1 MNRLILK
8 PVIIIPP
15 RAITRPHDITIFCT
29 QRQNQIT
36 SFRVEIF
43 SVTGRYIG
51 YDVVEI
57 CWLWQKSTSKDILQ
71 TSSVKQR
78 SAPVSSLQKQNGLWY
93 SHWSYHSLLLKGLFV
108 RHLLNEKVNKTF
120 YKSSHKRK
128 IQFIH
133 GIPGGMVV
141 GIPVKCGIS
150 YHHGFVSF
158 VPEGSM
164 VA

>member
-1 MNRLILK
+1 MKMAQQKHSADEPQMFTLPKSRYLI
-8 PVIIIPP
+8 
-15 RAITRPHDITIFCT
+15 CT
-29 QRQNQIT
+29 VPAAKVKISILNFDRSRSQHISYQ
-36 SFRVEIF
+36 SK
-43 SVTGRYIG
+43 
-51 YDVVEI
+51 VEI
-57 CWLWQKSTSKDILQ
+57 CRLWQKRHPKTFYKRAASSKDL
-71 TSSVKQR
+71 T
-78 SAPVSSLQKQNGLWY
+78 PVSSLQKQNGLWCN
-93 SHWSYHSLLLKGLFV
+93 HWSYHSLLLKGLFV

-128 IQFIH
+128 IQLIH